1 MSQRLPA
8 DSCNFYTY
16 IFYIVMNK
24 KVSITVGR
32 WPILSVVYHLLQ
44 ATVPYFL
51 RLLVTKKFY
60 NIETPNDFVQ

>member
-32 WPILSVVYHLLQ
+32 WPILSVVCHLFAGYCTL
-44 ATVPYFL
+44 FSL
-51 RLLVTKKFY
+51 IIGDKKIY

>member
-51 RLLVTKKFY
+51 
-60 NIETPNDFVQ
+60 